1 MLTSFKS
8 ALNSALALSTQC
20 AFCLQAKACDEIC
33 CSTCQDM
40 ILSPRKCR
48 CERCYLPLAEPGI
61 CGECQQTPP
70 HFDNIYCLNDY
81 LWPTDALLKNYKY
94 AKQRHLARPLSQ
106 LLWQHLQQLQA
117 PLPEAYC
124 SVPLHW
130 RKRWQRG
137 FNQSELLAQV
147 LTKQSQI
154 PTLNVV
160 RRLHYGSSQA
170 SLTRRQRQ
178 RALNH
183 SFHCDTSL
191 AFKHWVV
198 VDDVVTTAS
207 TANVI
212 ADKLKR
218 AGATRV
224 DIWAIARTP
233 KA

>member
-8 ALNSALALSTQC
+8 ALNSAFGLATQC
-20 AFCLQAKACDEIC
+20 AFCLQTKASNEIC
-33 CSTCQDM
+33 CVSCRNL
-40 ILSPRKCR
+40 IISPARCR

-61 CGECQQTPP
+61 CGECQQTSP
-70 HFDNIYCLNDY
+70 HFDKIYCLNDY

-94 AKQRHLARPLSQ
+94 AKQRHLAAPLSQ
-106 LLWQHLQQLQA
+106 LLWQQLQQLQA

-130 RKRWQRG
+130 RKHWQRG
-137 FNQSELLAQV
+137 FNQSELLAQA
-147 LTKQSQI
+147 LAKQSDI
-154 PTLNVV
+154 PLVNVLK
-160 RRLHYGSSQA
+160 RHRYGSSQA

-178 RALNH
+178 RALKH
-183 SFHCDTSL
+183 SFRCQASL
-191 AFKHWVV
+191 PFKHWVV

-212 ADKLKR
+212 AGKLKH
-218 AGATRV
+218 AGATQV